1 LLQSVNRK
9 IGSLRAIQ
17 PLKNPAFRMYFFSR
31 VTEAVGM
38 NMRQISLS
46 LLLYRITGSTAL
58 LGIMVLARAIPMIVV
73 PPFAG
78 ALADRIQK
86 KYVVQ
91 LGGILNVFIALG
103 IAIPISTGYLGP
115 GNTGSWWLLILA
127 SFLDGIFSSIRGP
140 AADAMIVEVVGRD
153 IITSAVAVNQIGQNT
168 FRLAAPALA
177 GVMIDEL
184 GFEFVFY
191 LMAAVYIAS
200 VVFMVFIPPVKQT
213 VRSGINLFKDLAE
226 VWKYMK
232 EDRNILYILAT
243 VLCIVFF
250 AMPYQQLL
258 PVFTDDILKVGATGL
273 GILQSISGIGSIA
286 GSIAIASMPGNRHRG
301 AWMLIS
307 SAILGAAL
315 AAFAFT
321 RSWPLALG
329 LMVIVGIGQSGRM
342 SLPVSM
348 LQYYVK
354 PEFRGRVMSF
364 YGVEIGLSSL
374 GTFAAA
380 LMASTI
386 GVQWSVGGLAMV
398 LAAGSIIAL
407 LFWKRM
413 RNLN

>member
-1 LLQSVNRK
+1 
-9 IGSLRAIQ
+9 
-17 PLKNPAFRMYFFSR
+17 
-31 VTEAVGM
+31 M
-38 NMRQISLS
+38 NWVLS
-46 LLLYRITGSTAL
+46 LFFIHARIYSL
-58 LGIMVLARAIPMIVV
+58 VSILVL
-73 PPFAG
+73 FAG
-78 ALADRIQK
+78 KADC
-86 KYVVQ
+86 
-91 LGGILNVFIALG
+91 
-103 IAIPISTGYLGP
+103 TD
-115 GNTGSWWLLILA
+115 
-127 SFLDGIFSSIRGP
+127 LDQS
-140 AADAMIVEVVGRD
+140 
-153 IITSAVAVNQIGQNT
+153 
-168 FRLAAPALA
+168 
-177 GVMIDEL
+177 
-184 GFEFVFY
+184 
-191 LMAAVYIAS
+191 
-200 VVFMVFIPPVKQT
+200 
-213 VRSGINLFKDLAE
+213 FKDLAE
-226 VWKYMK
+226 VEIY
-232 EDRNILYILAT
+232 ERRPEHPLILVRA
-243 VLCIVFF
+243 CIVFF

-386 GVQWSVGGLAMV
+386 GVQWSVGLQWSWQQAINRPFV
-398 LAAGSIIAL
+398 LE
-407 LFWKRM
+407 KD